1 MNKNAIVT
9 ICMGEK
15 YQKIGE
21 LTHPTIQSYAEKIG
35 ADFIVLSEKNI
46 AQTTP
51 HWEKFAI
58 KNFLNKYHRI
68 IYFDTDIIIRE
79 DCPDL
84 FGIVPEDSLGV
95 FNEAPFTDG
104 RVTTIYQ
111 ACKEYETTLPN
122 WDGQYFNSG
131 VMVVSR
137 YHKDLFKKPE
147 KEIFNF
153 YEQSYLN
160 IMIAK
165 MKIKTF
171 EITHKFNRMCC
182 MDGKTGE
189 ERFDSYA
196 IHYAGVPDVSILPGL
211 IAKDLEK
218 WKNDAP
224 EFKYQ
229 RHILIDVQGG
239 LGDQIDAGPTIRYL
253 LKYIY
258 PNDDVRIVTHFP
270 RVFQHINAPVYLHGE
285 LKKDFDG
292 EFYHVVTL
300 PGPETPMWTYVS
312 NLLCHTVDFVSIA
325 VLRRTLPD
333 KDKEIQLDLKVDD
346 IDSVNEIVNFDSLE
360 DVVLVHAGRHW
371 ESKTFP
377 VEWWQKIIDG
387 LHEKGLKVCL
397 IGKEE
402 ETRGTLNVEVR
413 DGMIDLRNLLSLGEL
428 FAVISQAK
436 VLVSN
441 DSSPIHIAG
450 AFDNQILLIPSCK
463 NPDHILPWRN
473 GDKNYKS
480 KALFKELSLD
490 DIPSA
495 PTEIYG
501 QTAEFLVR
509 DWYEYLPNPE
519 EVVDCAE
526 KMFIEESQCRGLDEK
541 D

>member
-189 ERFDSYA
+189 ERFDTYA

-218 WKNDAP
+218 
-224 EFKYQ
+224 
-229 RHILIDVQGG
+229 
-239 LGDQIDAGPTIRYL
+239 
-253 LKYIY
+253 
-258 PNDDVRIVTHFP
+258 
-270 RVFQHINAPVYLHGE
+270 
-285 LKKDFDG
+285 
-292 EFYHVVTL
+292 
-300 PGPETPMWTYVS
+300 
-312 NLLCHTVDFVSIA
+312 
-325 VLRRTLPD
+325 
-333 KDKEIQLDLKVDD
+333 
-346 IDSVNEIVNFDSLE
+346 
-360 DVVLVHAGRHW
+360 
-371 ESKTFP
+371 
-377 VEWWQKIIDG
+377 
-387 LHEKGLKVCL
+387 
-397 IGKEE
+397 
-402 ETRGTLNVEVR
+402 
-413 DGMIDLRNLLSLGEL
+413 
-428 FAVISQAK
+428 
-436 VLVSN
+436 
-441 DSSPIHIAG
+441 
-450 AFDNQILLIPSCK
+450 
-463 NPDHILPWRN
+463 
-473 GDKNYKS
+473 
-480 KALFKELSLD
+480 
-490 DIPSA
+490 
-495 PTEIYG
+495 
-501 QTAEFLVR
+501 
-509 DWYEYLPNPE
+509 
-519 EVVDCAE
+519 
-526 KMFIEESQCRGLDEK
+526 
-541 D
+541 